1 MQTETEPRSSLDS
14 PTKLDRAVVPNEVE
28 SRWLLNLYPDAAE
41 AGGCLVSPARPW
53 WGRNPAEPDEDRSAS
68 EAIRRARGAI
78 RRYCAANR
86 LNRLGTL
93 TYRPPGCT
101 DPVRFRSDLR
111 SFFRRLHGSVGEPYP
126 YLWVPEW
133 HPGGHGL
140 HAHFVVG
147 RYIRQR
153 AIETAWGLGFVDI
166 RMLSNLP
173 VGSGSLGE
181 ARLAAWYLAK
191 YVGKDL
197 GAGADAGLHR
207 YDVAQG
213 FRPAVRRL
221 RGATF
226 EDVLA
231 QAAAIMGGPPV
242 SVWDSAHEPSWDRPH
257 AVWARWA

>member
-1 MQTETEPRSSLDS
+1 MEATPNPRSSLDS

-28 SRWLLNLYPDAAE
+28 SRWLLNVYPDAGE

-53 WGRNPAEPDEDRSAS
+53 LGGDPAQPDDDRSAS

-93 TYRPPGCT
+93 TYRGEGCS
-101 DPVRFRSDLR
+101 DPIQFRGDLR
-111 SFFRRLHGSVGEPYP
+111 SFFRRLRGTVGEAYP

-153 AIETAWGLGFVDI
+153 AIEKAWGHGFVDI
-166 RMLSNLP
+166 RMLNNLP

-181 ARLAAWYLAK
+181 ARMAAWYLAK
-191 YVGKDL
+191 YIGKDL
-197 GAGADAGLHR
+197 GAGKAAGLHR
-207 YDVAQG
+207 YDIAQG

-221 RGATF
+221 RGATVQ
-226 EDVLA
+226 DVLG
-231 QAAAIMGGPPV
+231 QATAIMGGPPV
-242 SVWDSAHEPSWDRPH
+242 TVWDSADEPSWDRLH
-257 AVWARWA
+257 AVWAQWA